1 MRKILARLFGLVERQ
16 PQAEEQ
22 QQTKEDLPEWNPLIE
37 CPKCG
42 AISGAKTH
50 FGCMLNV
57 DWIATCESCGH
68 RWGPGMEK
76 YSNLLP
82 PVDPLGDNSD

>member
-1 MRKILARLFGLVERQ
+1 MKKILARLLGLVGQHPQTVEQ
-16 PQAEEQ
+16 PQAEGAVQ
-22 QQTKEDLPEWNPLIE
+22 EWNPKIE

-42 AISGAKTH
+42 AMSGSKTH
-50 FGCMLNV
+50 FGCMVNDV

-82 PVDPLGDNSD
+82 